1 MDRLV
6 QAVANWE
13 NCFQK
18 EWVVLREVGGR
29 GNVKRVDGWVGYE
42 DKRGWVILIAPPM
55 DKFVQAVANWTIK
68 RVVILREWVRLR
80 GWVGGLY

>member
-42 DKRGWVILIAPPM
+42 DFFLGFLGCWFMKI
-55 DKFVQAVANWTIK
+55 
-68 RVVILREWVRLR
+68 RE
-80 GWVGGLY
+80 GGLY